1 MTDRRESLT
10 HLPGGRGVE
19 RVLLALDGCSGARVV
34 CREVALRDEPL
45 HPDRLPGREQVV
57 RALGPQTVGLRE
69 MAVEVTHVQQLSDRG
84 QLMDD
89 HVRPRPA
96 HGLRDLIGIKRV
108 RDHWD
113 GAELLEHRLL

>member
-1 MTDRRESLT
+1 MANRGYHRA

-19 RVLLALDGCSGARVV
+19 RVLLALDGCAGARVSGD
-34 CREVALRDEPL
+34 VALRHEPP
-45 HPDRLPGREQVV
+45 HPHGLPGREQVV
-57 RALGPQTVGLRE
+57 RALGPQAAGQRE
-69 MAVEVTHVQQLSDRG
+69 IAIEVTHVHRSNRG

-108 RDHWD
+108 CNHRH
-113 GAELLEHRLL
+113 GAQLVEHRLL